1 MTGVNAR
8 VNEGHGPPQFKIANP
23 AFESRI
29 RDSFARQ
36 RFMEHIGAQLV
47 TVEPGYCVI
56 RLPYEESLT
65 QQHEFFH
72 GGVIGTIAD
81 NAGGYAAFTL
91 AAPDASVLTVEYKL
105 NLLSPGQGEA
115 LEARGRVIR
124 PGRSLVVSHSEVYAI
139 DGGSEKLVAVA
150 IVTLT
155 LLPDRTDGPA
165 NQEQNT

>member
-8 VNEGHGPPQFKIANP
+8 VNEGHNPPQFKIANP

-56 RLPYEESLT
+56 RMPYEESLT

-81 NAGGYAAFTL
+81 NAGGYAAL
-91 AAPDASVLTVEYKL
+91 SLMDAEDGVLTVEYKL
-105 NLLSPGQGEA
+105 NLMVPADGARL
-115 LEARGRVIR
+115 LARGQVIR
-124 PGRSLVVSHSEVYAI
+124 PGR
-139 DGGSEKLVAVA
+139 
-150 IVTLT
+150 TLT
-155 LLPDRTDGPA
+155 VTRAEVSVFKDGTETVCA
-165 NQEQNT
+165 AMQQTIMRIVGRSDIIG